1 MTDPQ
6 CHVESPVR
14 VPSWREAMCFWI
26 KLGCI
31 SFGGPAGQIAIMHK
45 ELVQQKRWISE
56 TQFTHALNFCM
67 ILPGPEA
74 QQLATYL
81 GWRMHGLKGG
91 MFAGV
96 WFFLPSAVLLFA
108 LSWLAM
114 IGTQWSW
121 LQAIFF
127 GLQAAVV
134 ALIAEALLRMGK
146 KVLHRRMLW
155 GIAASSFL
163 VSCTA
168 DVSFMVILIAATI
181 IGFWRASHWS
191 NAPSQD
197 TVQPSTPLSLGR
209 LFRIALSGI
218 VLWVTP
224 LLALAFDS
232 GWDGLMIRMALFFTK
247 AAWVT
252 FGGAYAVLP
261 YVSQQAVEHYAWLSH
276 EQMMTGLALAETTPG
291 PLIMVLQF
299 VGFVAGWQQPAP
311 FSPLIAGSLGAAV
324 TTWYTFLPSFLMIF
338 ATAPYLERW
347 TSHPKLRAVMQ
358 AIAAAVIGVMAHLF
372 IVLTQHSWL
381 PAPERGVDA
390 VSWSALAISIGA
402 FFLLK
407 KTRCGAVSVI
417 LLSALAGCLLG
428 Q

>member
-1 MTDPQ
+1 
-6 CHVESPVR
+6 
-14 VPSWREAMCFWI
+14 
-26 KLGCI
+26 
-31 SFGGPAGQIAIMHK
+31 
-45 ELVQQKRWISE
+45 
-56 TQFTHALNFCM
+56 
-67 ILPGPEA
+67 
-74 QQLATYL
+74 
-81 GWRMHGLKGG
+81 
-91 MFAGV
+91 
-96 WFFLPSAVLLFA
+96 LLFA

-181 IGFWRASHWS
+181 IGFWRAPHWS
-191 NAPSQD
+191 NASSQEP
-197 TVQPSTPLSLGR
+197 VQPSTPVSLGR

-218 VLWVTP
+218 ILWVTP

-381 PAPERGVDA
+381 PAPERGVAA

-407 KTRCGAVSVI
+407 KTR
-417 LLSALAGCLLG
+417 
-428 Q
+428 

>member
-1 MTDPQ
+1 MNHERSQAD
-6 CHVESPVR
+6 ESHPA
-14 VPSWREAMCFWI
+14 PTWREAMRFWI

-56 TQFTHALNFCM
+56 SQFTHALNFCM

-91 MFAGV
+91 IFAGV
-96 WFFLPSAVLLFA
+96 WFLLPSAVLLLG

-146 KVLHRRMLW
+146 KILHQHALW
-155 GIAASSFL
+155 L
-163 VSCTA
+163 VAVVSLLLSYA
-168 DVSFMVILIAATI
+168 GQVSFVLIVAAAAVF
-181 IGFWRASHWS
+181 GWLRSRSLNHRA
-191 NAPSQD
+191 
-197 TVQPSTPLSLGR
+197 QPTQASLIRQGAWPR
-209 LFRIALSGI
+209 LGRIALVGLL
-218 VLWVTP
+218 LWLMP
-224 LLALAFDS
+224 LLAIGSMLGKDC
-232 GWDGLMIRMALFFTK
+232 LMIQMAIFFTK

-261 YVSQQAVEHYAWLSH
+261 YVAQQAVEHYGWLSH
-276 EQMMTGLALAETTPG
+276 AQMMSGLALAETTPG

-299 VGFVAGWQQPAP
+299 VGFVAGWQNPAP
-311 FSPLIAGSLGAAV
+311 LSALAAGTLGAAV

-338 ATAPYLERW
+338 ATAPYLESW
-347 TSHPKLRAVMQ
+347 TSQPRLRATMQ
-358 AIAAAVIGVMAHLF
+358 AISAAVIGVMAQLF
-372 IVLTQHSWL
+372 LVLLQHSWL
-381 PAPERGVDA
+381 PQPSAISWPA
-390 VSWSALAISIGA
+390 VSISLIALL
-402 FFLLK
+402 LLK
-407 KTRCGAVSVI
+407 KTRLGAVSVI
-417 LLSALAGCLLG
+417 VLSALAGFVFG
-428 Q
+428 